1 MIENTS
7 QKSDWKALTS
17 VYNSSFLCSF
27 GFAIV
32 GFLIP
37 IIAYGSM
44 GASATEVALVFSLL
58 TLGTAIFA
66 PVAGKFAKRERR
78 RSSIF
83 IGAVVR
89 SIAYSGMATS
99 IVLGNKYI
107 LILNS
112 LIWGLGAAF
121 YKVGSDAEISE
132 RVLHENRAEAFGKR
146 SAANAKG
153 SIVGAFIGFT
163 IFMYYPDFGIVLMLL
178 FYALMNLIGG
188 ILVITKRPP
197 LESIAERAR
206 TLNAKSFIGVG
217 IAALV
222 LAAAVDTF
230 ISALLSP
237 FVELYIIEMFTT
249 DLALIGL
256 IYLPG
261 GIISGV
267 FGGQLGRFADHR
279 NKVAIV
285 SVAVFIGAIST
296 LGLVFIPVI
305 LPLPY
310 NLLSIAVL
318 FSISS
323 VTGLMAYTVM
333 SSIFGTAYQG
343 RASEG
348 FGLFEAVMGFSRFTA
363 PLIGGLLWDYFD
375 PSAPFILVGFSGFL
389 LVPIYVYGMK
399 QYERARLEQSSEVI
413 NS

>member
-89 SIAYSGMATS
+89 SIAYVGMATS

-197 LESIAERAR
+197 LESIAERAS

-249 DLALIGL
+249 DLVLIGL

-323 VTGLMAYTVM
+323 VTGLVAYTVM

-348 FGLFEAVMGFSRFTA
+348 FGMFEAVMGFSRFTA

-399 QYERARLEQSSEVI
+399 QYERARLEQSSEVN

>member
-1 MIENTS
+1 MIEDAS

-37 IIAYGSM
+37 IIAYGTM

-58 TLGTAIFA
+58 TLGSALFA

-83 IGAVVR
+83 IGAFVR
-89 SIAYSGMATS
+89 AIAYAGMATS
-99 IVLGNKYI
+99 IVLGSKYI
-107 LILNS
+107 LIFNS

-153 SIVGAFIGFT
+153 SIVGAVIGFT
-163 IFMYYPDFGIVLMLL
+163 IFMYYPNLGIVLMFL
-178 FYALMNLIGG
+178 FYSLVNLMGG
-188 ILVITKRPP
+188 ILVITIRPP
-197 LESIAERAR
+197 LESIAERGS
-206 TLNAKSFIGVG
+206 TLKAKNFIGVG

-237 FVELYIIEMFTT
+237 FVELYIIEKFTT
-249 DLALIGL
+249 DLGLIGL

-267 FGGQLGRFADHR
+267 FGGQLGRFSDHR

-348 FGLFEAVMGFSRFTA
+348 FGMFEAAMGLSRFTA
-363 PLIGGLLWDYFD
+363 PLVGGLLWDYFD
-375 PSAPFILVGFSGFL
+375 PSAPFILVGLSGFI
-389 LVPIYVYGMK
+389 LVPVYVYGMK
-399 QYERARLEQSSEVI
+399 KYEKTRLEQSSEMN